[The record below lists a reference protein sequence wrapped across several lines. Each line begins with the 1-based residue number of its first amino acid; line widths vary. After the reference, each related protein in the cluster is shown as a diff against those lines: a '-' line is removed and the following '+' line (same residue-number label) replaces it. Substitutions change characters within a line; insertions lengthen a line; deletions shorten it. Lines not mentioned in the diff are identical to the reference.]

1 MKAISLWQPWSI
13 LWALGEKLNETRHWN
28 TNYRG
33 ELAIHAA
40 KRCVKSELAEYW
52 QNDYFRTA
60 LHKHTMGTSDLAQY
74 LDFGSIVGIVD
85 LFDCKRV
92 EDIVAQLSEKEQA
105 FGNYSAGR
113 FAWMGRNHTKITTSV
128 QTRGF
133 QGFWDLPADVE
144 VKVREQLTGKEFQ
157 A

>member
-1 MKAISLWQPWSI
+1 MKSISLWQPWAT

-52 QNDYFRTA
+52 SNYEFRNA
-60 LHKHTMGTSDLAQY
+60 LLPETIGKGDLADS
-74 LDFGSIVGIVD
+74 LAFGAIVGVVN
-85 LFDCKRV
+85 LHHCERA
-92 EDIVAQLSEKEQA
+92 EDILGALSLKEQA
-105 FGNYSAGR
+105 FGNYSEGR
-113 FAWMGRNHTKITTSV
+113 FAWCGRNHTKILTPV

-144 VKVREQLTGKEFQ
+144 AKVREQLT
-157 A
+157 